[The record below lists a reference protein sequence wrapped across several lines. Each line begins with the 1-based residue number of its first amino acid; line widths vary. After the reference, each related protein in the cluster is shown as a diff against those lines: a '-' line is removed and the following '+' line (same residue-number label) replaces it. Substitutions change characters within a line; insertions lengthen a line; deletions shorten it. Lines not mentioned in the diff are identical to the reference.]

1 MSRSHRQR
9 LRTRLSIIMIVALL
23 WSQFALAAHSVC
35 AVADL
40 SHAATAVAAMVQP
53 DCHQTVP
60 PADSAVCSAHCG
72 QGDQSSEVG
81 RVPLVPALA
90 VASAAG
96 FSVIV
101 IVPIQRSSYAE
112 LPPPVSWHRPT
123 AHPASLLLI

>member
-1 MSRSHRQR
+1 MSRSRRQR
-9 LRTRLSIIMIVALL
+9 LRARLSIVMIVALL
-23 WSQFALAAHSVC
+23 WSQFALAVHSVC

-40 SHAATAVAAMVQP
+40 SHAATTAAEPIQP
-53 DCHQTVP
+53 DCHP
-60 PADSAVCSAHCG
+60 PAPPAESAVCSAHCS
-72 QGDQSSEVG
+72 QGDQSSDVG

-90 VASAAG
+90 VASVSG

-101 IVPIQRSSYAE
+101 IVPMQQSSYAE